1 MLNKGDKYNRL
12 TAVKEIDNRKWLFR
26 CICGN
31 EKVISKYDVQK
42 GHTKSCGCLQKENTS
57 KAKRTHGDTDSRLYY
72 IWENMRKRCYKPNS
86 DRYKNY
92 GARGITI
99 CDDWKNNYS
108 NFYKWAYS
116 NGYNDNLTIERIDI
130 NGNYEPSNCTWIT
143 MKDQAKNRTS
153 NKWVYID
160 NAKYS
165 PQELEKI
172 YKIPVK
178 TIYARIARGDKGHAV
193 VRPLGKRQFH
203 KR

>member
-153 NKWVYID
+153 NKWVCID
-160 NAKYS
+160 NVKYS

>member
-42 GHTKSCGCLQKENTS
+42 GHTKSCGCLQRENTS

-72 IWENMRKRCYKPNS
+72 IWENMKKRCYKPNS

-92 GARGITI
+92 GARGIAI

-108 NFYKWAYS
+108 NFYKWAYK

-160 NAKYS
+160 NLKYS

-172 YKIPVK
+172 YKISVK